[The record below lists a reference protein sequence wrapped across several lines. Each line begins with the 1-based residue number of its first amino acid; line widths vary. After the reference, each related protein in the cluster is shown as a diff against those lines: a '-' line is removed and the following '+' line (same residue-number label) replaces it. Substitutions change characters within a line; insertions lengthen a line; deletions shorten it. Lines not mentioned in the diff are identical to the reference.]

1 MRIAKEFRWE
11 MGHRL
16 PLHDGACRNL
26 HGHSYK
32 LVVELEGDPD
42 PATGMVVDF
51 QDVSAA
57 VKPFVA
63 ELDHC
68 FLVQDSDAELLAYL
82 RRNDLKHTV
91 IPFPSTVENLCRMFA
106 AKLDAFLARH
116 AAARA
121 LRITIFETPTSSATL
136 EIHRT
141 PPASA

>member
-26 HGHSYK
+26 HGHSYR
-32 LVVELEGDPD
+32 LVVEIDGEPD

-68 FLVQDSDAELLAYL
+68 FLVQDSDADLLAYL

-91 IPFPSTVENLCRMFA
+91 IPFPSTVENLCRLFA
-106 AKLDAFLARH
+106 TRLGPFFAQH

-121 LRITIFETPTSSATL
+121 LRVTIFETPTSSATL
-136 EIHRT
+136 EINR
-141 PPASA
+141 PPPPST

>member
-32 LVVELEGDPD
+32 LVVEIEGDPD

-57 VKPFVA
+57 VKPFVG

-68 FLVQDSDAELLAYL
+68 FLVQDSDEELLGYL

-106 AKLDAFLARH
+106 AKLAAFLARH

-121 LRITIFETPTSSATL
+121 LSITIFETPTSSATL

-141 PPASA
+141 PPAPA

>member
-32 LVVELEGDPD
+32 LEVAITGTPD
-42 PATGMVVDF
+42 PRTGMIVDF

-57 VKPFVA
+57 VKPLVA

-68 FLVQDSDAELLAYL
+68 FLVQDTDTDLRDYLA
-82 RRNDLKHTV
+82 RHALKHTV
-91 IPFPSTVENLCRMFA
+91 IAMPSTVENLCRLFA
-106 AKLDAFLARH
+106 DRLRPFFRTQPNVTAFRLC
-116 AAARA
+116 
-121 LRITIFETPTSSATL
+121 IFETPTSSATW
-136 EIHRT
+136 EE
-141 PPASA
+141 SAPFGG